1 MVDGGIWLVPIGACK
16 LRYGPYQ
23 GCPATALEAR
33 ERPGGAVVLALLL
46 RHWEFAGT
54 DQEIAHEIYAVD
66 AVLEFAQS
74 DGRFVGVENSKP
86 LREKYPEPFG
96 APHCVRPRRGDLW
109 VVENLINYDGR
120 PWQPTVNILEFR
132 GEKVVRDPSTSL
144 RRGRRLTGAHRGE
157 PRTEPTVGA
166 GCAYAVA
173 RSRRIRTSRCSSSPN
188 MKTCWSNSSYPRW
201 R

>member
-1 MVDGGIWLVPIGACK
+1 MSHQVSQSSVPLARSSTSSSCSTDGSFGFELVATGPLAS
-16 LRYGPYQ
+16 LR
-23 GCPATALEAR
+23 
-33 ERPGGAVVLALLL
+33 
-46 RHWEFAGT
+46 FAGT

-96 APHCVRPRRGDLW
+96 APHCVHPRRGDLW